1 MEMEKVKKELMHMFH
16 AWRILLGSLVKWIL
30 LSIVIGGVIGVIASA
45 ICESDHVGNG
55 LSYGAYVDGISCCLL
70 QVS

>member
-30 LSIVIGGVIGVIASA
+30 LSNCDWRCDRCHRQC
-45 ICESDHVGNG
+45 ICESDRVGQRTF
-55 LSYGAYVDGISCCLL
+55 VWGICGWYICCLL